1 MRIEKKTLNDALRV
15 LGKVVCQ
22 TSPVELYRSVRFVGD
37 VDGVMAMATDGV
49 ETVSVIL
56 DAFAETEIDFCVPF
70 KELKDQV
77 RMGRS
82 ETIELTG
89 KFIEFPELEEP
100 SADAVSAILPVNFG
114 ELLTQ
119 AAPIVDRTGYRRV
132 LHGINLSNAGVTV
145 TDGKQLLH
153 LPCILSLTK
162 DVTIPFP
169 SALLAAKTSEMGV
182 LQVWDKF
189 FQIEIGNFC
198 WYGKLLEGQYPN
210 WRGVIPSPESHDY
223 SITLLDTEKV
233 IAWMKMI
240 PSQKTTNGV
249 ELNVMPDGSV
259 TLVSC
264 IQPNFE
270 LNTQATVSGVQP
282 RAVLTLDREIIL
294 RMLLQGYNTFSA
306 HSDGLVPV
314 IASGGSGQ
322 YIAMPIRTISKN
334 PIPTNKENK
343 EMETENTNVVEQTG
357 ATVKSNDTGFA
368 MNCEKGNTG
377 NFEAATFNGN
387 QRKIT
392 GVALS
397 QGTQKQVG
405 NFDSCASIPVVNPLD
420 ELGAAVEE
428 FKLKIKAMFEE
439 STALSRKVKEAA
451 PIQKQKERDFIQ
463 ARRGIER
470 IRMAI

>member
-22 TSPVELYRSVRFVGD
+22 TSPVELYQSVRFVGD

-49 ETVSVIL
+49 ETVSVVV
-56 DAFAETEIDFCVPF
+56 DAFTDAEIDFCVPF
-70 KELKDQV
+70 KELKDLV

-82 ETIELTG
+82 ETIELSG

-100 SADAVSAILPVNFG
+100 TAEAVSAILPVNFG
-114 ELLTQ
+114 ELLAQ
-119 AAPIVDRTGYRRV
+119 VAPIVDRTGYRRI
-132 LHGINLSNAGVTV
+132 LHGINLSNAGVTA

-153 LPCILSLTK
+153 LPCVLSLAI

-169 SALLAAKTSEMGV
+169 SALLAAKTSEMGT

-189 FQIEIGNFC
+189 FQIEIDNFK
-198 WYGKLLEGQYPN
+198 WQGKLLEGQYPN

-223 SITLLDTEKV
+223 SITLHEPEKV
-233 IAWMKMI
+233 LNWVKMI

-270 LNTQATVSGVQP
+270 LNTSATVTGVQP

-294 RMLLQGYNTFSA
+294 RMLLQGYTTFKA

-314 IASGGSGQ
+314 IASGGAGQ
-322 YIAMPIRTISKN
+322 YIAMPIRTINKN
-334 PIPTNKENK
+334 PIQPKQEEKKMEIEN
-343 EMETENTNVVEQTG
+343 NVVEQT
-357 ATVKSNDTGFA
+357 AP
-368 MNCEKGNTG
+368 
-377 NFEAATFNGN
+377 
-387 QRKIT
+387 
-392 GVALS
+392 VA
-397 QGTQKQVG
+397 
-405 NFDSCASIPVVNPLD
+405 NPLD

-428 FKLKIKAMFEE
+428 FKLKIKAMFDEA
-439 STALSRKVKEAA
+439 TALSRKVKEVALV
-451 PIQKQKERDFIQ
+451 QKQKERDFIQ
-463 ARRGIER
+463 ARRAIER

>member
-1 MRIEKKTLNDALRV
+1 MRVEKKVLNDALRV

-37 VDGVMAMATDGV
+37 VDGIMAMATDGV
-49 ETVSVIL
+49 EVVSVIL
-56 DAFAETEIDFCVPF
+56 DAFAESEIDFCVPF

-77 RMGRS
+77 RIGRTQ
-82 ETIELTG
+82 TIELTG
-89 KFIEFPELEEP
+89 TFIEFPEQEEP
-100 SADAVSAILPVNFG
+100 SADAISAILPVNFG
-114 ELLTQ
+114 ELLAQ
-119 AAPIVDRTGYRRV
+119 AASVVDRSNYRR
-132 LHGINLSNAGVTV
+132 LLQGINLSNAGVTA

-153 LPCILSLTK
+153 LPCVLSLVK

-169 SALLAAKTSEMGV
+169 SALLTAKTSEMGT

-189 FQIEIGNFC
+189 FQIEIGNFS
-198 WYGKLLEGQYPN
+198 WHGKLLEGQYPN

-223 SITLLDTEKV
+223 SITMNEPDKALDWV
-233 IAWMKMI
+233 KMI
-240 PSQKTTNGV
+240 PNQKTTNGV
-249 ELNVMPDGSV
+249 ELNVMPDDSV

-270 LNTQATVSGVQP
+270 LNTSATVTGVHP

-294 RMLLQGYNTFSA
+294 RMLLQDYTTFKA

-314 IASGGSGQ
+314 IASGGAGQ

-343 EMETENTNVVEQTG
+343 EMETENTNVVESQ
-357 ATVKSNDTGFA
+357 N
-368 MNCEKGNTG
+368 
-377 NFEAATFNGN
+377 AA
-387 QRKIT
+387 
-392 GVALS
+392 
-397 QGTQKQVG
+397 
-405 NFDSCASIPVVNPLD
+405 PVVNPLD
-420 ELGAAVEE
+420 ELGTAIED

-439 STALSRKVKEAA
+439 STVLSRKVKEVAL
-451 PIQKQKERDFIQ
+451 IQKQKERDFIQ
-463 ARRGIER
+463 ARRAIER

>member
-49 ETVSVIL
+49 EVVTVIL

-77 RMGRS
+77 RIGRTQ
-82 ETIELTG
+82 TIELTG
-89 KFIEFPELEEP
+89 TFIEFPEQEEP
-100 SADAVSAILPVNFG
+100 SADAISAILPVNFG
-114 ELLTQ
+114 ELLAQ
-119 AAPIVDRTGYRRV
+119 AASVVDRSNYRR
-132 LHGINLSNAGVTV
+132 LLQGINLSSAGVTA

-153 LPCILSLTK
+153 LPCVLSLVK
-162 DVTIPFP
+162 GVTIPFP
-169 SALLAAKTSEMGV
+169 SALLTAKTSEMGT

-189 FQIEIGNFC
+189 FQIEIGNIS
-198 WYGKLLEGQYPN
+198 WHGKLLEGQYPN
-210 WRGVIPSPESHDY
+210 WRGVSPSPESHDY
-223 SITLLDTEKV
+223 SITLHDPEKV
-233 IAWMKMI
+233 IAWVKMI
-240 PSQKTTNGV
+240 PSQKTTNGI
-249 ELNVMPDGSV
+249 ELNVMPDDSV

-270 LNTQATVSGVQP
+270 LNTQATVTGVQP

-294 RMLLQGYNTFSA
+294 RMLLQGYTTFKA
-306 HSDGLVPV
+306 HSDGQVPV
-314 IASGGSGQ
+314 IASGGAGQ

-343 EMETENTNVVEQTG
+343 EMETENTNVVEPQ
-357 ATVKSNDTGFA
+357 N
-368 MNCEKGNTG
+368 
-377 NFEAATFNGN
+377 AA
-387 QRKIT
+387 
-392 GVALS
+392 
-397 QGTQKQVG
+397 
-405 NFDSCASIPVVNPLD
+405 PVVNPLD
-420 ELGAAVEE
+420 ELGTAIED

-439 STALSRKVKEAA
+439 STVLSRKVKEVAL
-451 PIQKQKERDFIQ
+451 IQKQKERDFIQ
-463 ARRGIER
+463 ARRAIER

>member
-1 MRIEKKTLNDALRV
+1 MRIEKKTLNDVLRV

-22 TSPVELYRSVRFVGD
+22 TSPVELYRSIRFVGN

-56 DAFAETEIDFCVPF
+56 DAFTENEIDFCVPF

-82 ETIELTG
+82 ETIELNGT
-89 KFIEFPELEEP
+89 FIEFPELEEP

-114 ELLTQ
+114 ELLAQ

-132 LHGINLSNAGVTV
+132 LHGINLSHAGVTV

-153 LPCILSLTK
+153 LPCVLSLVK

-169 SALLAAKTSEMGV
+169 SALLTAKTSEMGT
-182 LQVWDKF
+182 LLVWDKF
-189 FQIEIGNFC
+189 FQIEIGNFS
-198 WYGKLLEGQYPN
+198 WHGKLLEGQYPN
-210 WRGVIPSPESHDY
+210 WHGVIPSPESHDY
-223 SITLLDTEKV
+223 SITLNEPDKVLDWV
-233 IAWMKMI
+233 KMI
-240 PSQKTTNGV
+240 PSQKTTNGI

-270 LNTQATVSGVQP
+270 LNTSATVTGVQP

-294 RMLLQGYNTFSA
+294 RMLLQGYTTFKA

-314 IASGGSGQ
+314 IASGGAGQ
-322 YIAMPIRTISKN
+322 YIAMPIRTINQN

-343 EMETENTNVVEQTG
+343 EMETENTNVVEPQ
-357 ATVKSNDTGFA
+357 N
-368 MNCEKGNTG
+368 
-377 NFEAATFNGN
+377 AA
-387 QRKIT
+387 
-392 GVALS
+392 
-397 QGTQKQVG
+397 
-405 NFDSCASIPVVNPLD
+405 PVVNPLD
-420 ELGAAVEE
+420 ELGTAIED

-439 STALSRKVKEAA
+439 STVLSRKVKEVAL
-451 PIQKQKERDFIQ
+451 IQKQKERDFIQ
-463 ARRGIER
+463 ARRAIER

>member
-1 MRIEKKTLNDALRV
+1 MRVEKKVLNDALRV

-49 ETVSVIL
+49 ETFSVIL
-56 DAFAETEIDFCVPF
+56 DAFTETEIDFSVPF
-70 KELKDQV
+70 KELKDLV

-82 ETIELTG
+82 EMIELTG
-89 KFIEFPELEEP
+89 KFIEFPEQEVP
-100 SADAVSAILPVNFG
+100 TADAVSAILPVNFG

-119 AAPIVDRTGYRRV
+119 AAPIADRNSYRRV
-132 LHGINLSNAGVTV
+132 LQGINLSNAGVTV

-153 LPCILSLTK
+153 IPCVLSLAK

-169 SALLAAKTSEMGV
+169 SALLAAKTSEMGT

-198 WYGKLLEGQYPN
+198 WHGKLLEGQYPN

-223 SITLLDTEKV
+223 SITLHDPEKV
-233 IAWMKMI
+233 IAWVKMI
-240 PSQKTTNGV
+240 PNQKSTNGV

-259 TLVSC
+259 TLISC

-270 LNTQATVSGVQP
+270 LNTQATVTGVRP

-294 RMLLQGYNTFSA
+294 RMLLQGYTTFKA

-314 IASGGSGQ
+314 VASGGVGQ
-322 YIAMPIRTISKN
+322 YIAMPIRTVPKTQTQPQNSIQ
-334 PIPTNKENK
+334 PENK
-343 EMETENTNVVEQTG
+343 EEKKMEENNNVVEQN
-357 ATVKSNDTGFA
+357 AP
-368 MNCEKGNTG
+368 
-377 NFEAATFNGN
+377 
-387 QRKIT
+387 
-392 GVALS
+392 VA
-397 QGTQKQVG
+397 
-405 NFDSCASIPVVNPLD
+405 NPLD

-428 FKLKIKAMFEE
+428 FKLKIKAMFDE
-439 STALSRKVKEAA
+439 STVLSRKVKEVAL
-451 PIQKQKERDFIQ
+451 IQKQKERDFIQ
-463 ARRGIER
+463 ARRAIER

>member
-1 MRIEKKTLNDALRV
+1 MRIEKKVLNDALRV
-15 LGKVVCQ
+15 LGKVLCQ

-37 VDGVMAMATDGV
+37 ENGVLGMATDGV

-56 DAFAETEIDFCVPF
+56 DALAETEIDFCVPF
-70 KELKDQV
+70 KELKDLV

-82 ETIELTG
+82 EMIELSGTY
-89 KFIEFPELEEP
+89 IEFPDSEEP
-100 SADAVSAILPVNFG
+100 TEDMVSAILPVNFG
-114 ELLTQ
+114 ELLAQ
-119 AAPIVDRTGYRRV
+119 AAPIVDRSNYRR
-132 LHGINLSNAGVTV
+132 LLQGINLSSAGVTA

-153 LPCILSLTK
+153 LPCVLSLPK

-169 SALLAAKTSEMGV
+169 SALLAAKTSEMGI
-182 LQVWDKF
+182 LRTWNNLFQV
-189 FQIEIGNFC
+189 EIGNFK
-198 WYGKLLEGQYPN
+198 WHGKLLEGQYPN

-223 SITLLDTEKV
+223 SITLHEPEKV
-233 IAWMKMI
+233 LNWVKMI
-240 PSQKTTNGV
+240 PCQKTTNGV

-270 LNTQATVSGVQP
+270 LNTSATVTGVHP

-314 IASGGSGQ
+314 IASGGAGQ

-334 PIPTNKENK
+334 PILPKQEEKKMEIEN
-343 EMETENTNVVEQTG
+343 NVVEQQ
-357 ATVKSNDTGFA
+357 N
-368 MNCEKGNTG
+368 
-377 NFEAATFNGN
+377 AAP
-387 QRKIT
+387 
-392 GVALS
+392 VA
-397 QGTQKQVG
+397 
-405 NFDSCASIPVVNPLD
+405 NPLD

-428 FKLKIKAMFEE
+428 FKLKIKAMLDE
-439 STALSRKVKEAA
+439 SAVLSRKVKEVALN
-451 PIQKQKERDFIQ
+451 QKQKERDFIQ
-463 ARRGIER
+463 ARRAIER